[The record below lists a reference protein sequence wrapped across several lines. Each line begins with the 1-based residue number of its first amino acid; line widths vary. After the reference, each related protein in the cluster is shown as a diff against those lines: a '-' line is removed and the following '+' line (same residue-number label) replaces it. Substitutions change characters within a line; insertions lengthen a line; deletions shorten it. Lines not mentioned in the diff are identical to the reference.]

1 MNRLQTEIQ
10 RLYLTDEPARVRAAV
25 LELAAPADWAVLGQV
40 WRGVQS
46 DLGLPAPAIAVS
58 GRDGYQLW
66 FSLSAA
72 LPAAQAAAL
81 LEGLRQRYLPGLPL
95 KRLKTWPAA
104 HADASTSPLLPPPR
118 LAQSGQWAAFLA
130 PDLAPVFADEPWLDT
145 APNEE
150 GQADLLQGLLSIKP
164 EVLDQ
169 ALNQLGAKPSASASR
184 AEANTSQ
191 AGASSDP
198 RQFLLRVM
206 NDESQDMALRIEAAK
221 ALL

>member
-25 LELAAPADWAVLGQV
+25 LELAAPADWTVLGQV

-95 KRLKTWPAA
+95 KRIKTWPAA
-104 HADASTSPLLPPPR
+104 HADTSTSTLQPPPR
-118 LAQSGQWAAFLA
+118 LALSGQWAAFLA

-164 EVLDQ
+164 EALEQ
-169 ALNQLGAKPSASASR
+169 ALNQLGAKPLASASR
-184 AEANTSQ
+184 AEASTSQ